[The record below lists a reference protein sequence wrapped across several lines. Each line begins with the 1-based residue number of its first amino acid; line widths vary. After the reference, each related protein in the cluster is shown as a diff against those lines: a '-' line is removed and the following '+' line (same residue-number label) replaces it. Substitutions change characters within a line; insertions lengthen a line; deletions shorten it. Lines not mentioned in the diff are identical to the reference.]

1 MLSTMN
7 TASRCTFAIISHPD
21 AGKTTMT
28 EKLLWFGQVIRETGK
43 VKAKDGNY
51 AKSDWMEIEKE
62 RGISISSSVMS
73 FPYNER
79 AMHLLDTPGH
89 KDFSEDTYRTL
100 TAVESVLMMID
111 SAKGVEAQTIKLMEV
126 CRMRDT
132 PIVTFMNKYD
142 REAMDPFA
150 LIENVEKILN
160 IQCVPMTW
168 PIGSGVDFKGVYDL
182 RSKQI
187 MSFKNAKDPFNPI
200 IIDAQDLDSQAV
212 LDFVGAPLLATLK
225 EELELV
231 GTLIG
236 DFSTEEFLHG
246 IQSPVFFGS
255 ALNNFGVKETL
266 DMISS
271 SSPGPRSR
279 EVRLAPFESDSK
291 TTIIDPKETKEFTG
305 FIFKIQANMDKKH
318 RDRIAFLRVCSG
330 QFNRN
335 QKIYHVRTDKELKI
349 ATPLM
354 FQAQDREITEEAF
367 PGDIIG
373 LHDNGKFQIGDT
385 FTEGSKFMFTGIPNF
400 APEIF
405 NKVILKDP
413 MKGKQLEKGLQQ
425 LSEEGTVQLFTRH
438 STGEKIL
445 GAVGALQFE
454 VVKYRLE
461 DEYNVNAAYEG
472 YNFVGIRWLKFENDK
487 DEGAFVATNSSNIA
501 YDHKKRIC
509 FSVRSEW
516 DLKLVMEKNPRVQFF
531 KNSDYNICFLLI
543 VHQHGDIGGLQ
554 RSQNAIR
561 R

>member
-1 MLSTMN
+1 MTDPTQPSLR
-7 TASRCTFAIISHPD
+7 ATFAIISHPD

-51 AKSDWMEIEKE
+51 AKSDWMELEKE

-73 FPYNER
+73 FPYADR

-132 PIVTFMNKYD
+132 PIITFMNKFD

-150 LIENVEKILN
+150 LLENVEKILN

-168 PIGSGVDFKGVYDL
+168 PIGSGTDFKGVYDL

-187 MSFKNAKDPFNPI
+187 LSFKDANDPFNPKI
-200 IIDAQDLDSQAV
+200 VDANNLNSKEVIDFIGERLLD
-212 LDFVGAPLLATLK
+212 TLK
-225 EELELV
+225 DELELV
-231 GTLIG
+231 QTLIG
-236 DFSTEEFLHG
+236 DFSEEEYLHG

-266 DMISS
+266 DMIASLA
-271 SSPGPRSR
+271 PGPKKR
-279 EVRLAPFESDSK
+279 EVKLAPFEIDS
-291 TTIIDPKETKEFTG
+291 PTKMIEPTEDEFSG

-318 RDRIAFLRVCSG
+318 RDRVAFMRVCSG
-330 QFNRN
+330 KFVRN
-335 QKIYHVRTDKELKI
+335 QKIYHVRSEKELKI
-349 ATPLM
+349 AAPLM

-373 LHDNGKFQIGDT
+373 LHDTGKFQIGDT
-385 FTEGSKFMFTGIPNF
+385 FTEKSKYQFTGIPSF

-405 NKVILKDP
+405 NKVVLKDP
-413 MKGKQLEKGLQQ
+413 MKGKQLDKGLQQ

-438 STGEKIL
+438 TTGEKIL

-461 DEYNVNAAYEG
+461 DEYNVNADYEP
-472 YNFVGIRWLKFENDK
+472 YHFQGIRWPKFENEK
-487 DEGAFVATNSSNIA
+487 EEGKFIEQNGNNIA
-501 YDHKKRIC
+501 YDNKKRIC
-509 FSVRSEW
+509 FTVRSEW
-516 DLKLVMEKNPRVQFF
+516 DLKLVQEKNPNVIFY
-531 KNSDYNICFLLI
+531 KNSDYK
-543 VHQHGDIGGLQ
+543 
-554 RSQNAIR
+554 
-561 R
+561 